1 MIIDFHAHLLPPS
14 FQQNRDEYLRRDATF
29 CSLFANQK
37 SKLATA
43 EELLQAMDKA
53 QIDIAV
59 VMGYGWANSEVA
71 SEAND
76 YLLESAASYPGRF
89 VPFCSVSP
97 VWGSQA
103 VYELER
109 CARAGAKGIGELHPD
124 TQGFDITNRDAM
136 TPMMEAAKDLGLVVL
151 THCSEPVGHDY
162 PGKGHTTPELLY
174 AFCSNFRM
182 NTIVCAHWGGGLPF
196 YSLMPE
202 VDEALASVYFDS
214 AATPFLYRSEVY
226 SSAVGSA
233 GCERVLFGS
242 DYPLL
247 SYDRALGQM
256 PESGLSP
263 QALEQ
268 VLGGNAAQLLGL

>member
-1 MIIDFHAHLLPPS
+1 M
-14 FQQNRDEYLRRDATF
+14 
-29 CSLFANQK
+29 
-37 SKLATA
+37 
-43 EELLQAMDKA
+43 QAMDRA

-59 VMGYGWANSEVA
+59 VMGYGWTNPEVA
-71 SEAND
+71 REANN
-76 YLLESAASYPGRF
+76 YLLESAARYPRRL

-97 VWGSQA
+97 SWGSQA

-124 TQGFDITNRDAM
+124 TQGLDIAKPDTMA
-136 TPMMEAAKDLGLVVL
+136 PVMEAAQDLRLVVL
-151 THCSEPVGHDY
+151 THSSEPVGHDY
-162 PGKGHTTPELLY
+162 PGKGYTTPDRLY
-174 AFCSNFRM
+174 AFCGNFPM
-182 NTIVCAHWGGGLPF
+182 NTIICAHWGGGLPF

-202 VDEALASVYFDS
+202 VNEVLANVYFDS

-226 SSAVGSA
+226 SSAVRSA

-247 SYDRALGQM
+247 SYERALGQM

-268 VLGGNAAQLLGL
+268 VLGGNAANLLGL